1 MEVMF
6 QEYVQVRCALTTSSN
21 VLSIICVFVV
31 A

>member
-6 QEYVQVRCALTTSSN
+6 QEYVQFRCALTTLSN
-21 VLSIICVFVV
+21 VLSIIYVFVV